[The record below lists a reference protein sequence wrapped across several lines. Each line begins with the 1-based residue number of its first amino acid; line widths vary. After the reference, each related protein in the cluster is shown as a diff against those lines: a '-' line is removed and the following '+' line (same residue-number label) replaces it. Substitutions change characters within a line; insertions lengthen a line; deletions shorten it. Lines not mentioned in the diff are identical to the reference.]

1 MKKIK
6 NLTIKV
12 LMVLMMVGFGI
23 TQTFSQTPT
32 WAFAKSAGGTNNGDN
47 NILSSKAD
55 NFGNVYVTGYF
66 KSNTIVFDT
75 ITLTNDATDGSMDI
89 FLVKYDTSGNVIWAK
104 SYGGTKDDY
113 AESITTDVSGNIYL
127 TGTFQSDS
135 VIFDT
140 DTLIRNNNIDYSVF
154 IVKINSS
161 GGVIWARNSKGNSVF
176 ADGQSSS
183 ITIDVFNDIYI
194 TGYFSRGDDSV
205 LSNIIFDTITLTNTG
220 GYNIFIVKYD
230 SSGNVIWANNEGV
243 GESFSITT
251 DIIGS
256 IYTVGYFNNMFVV
269 KYDSSGNIIWFKT
282 QNGIVQPNAMS
293 IDNAGNIYVVGNFEN
308 IIVFDTITL
317 TSNGYT
323 DIFIVKYD
331 SSGNVI
337 WARNAGTP
345 NSDNAYSIT
354 VDNSNN
360 IYVTGYFERDSINF
374 GSYTLINYDTV
385 GTADIFV
392 VKYDSSGHVIW
403 AKSAGGAL
411 DDKANSITV
420 DIDGN
425 IYVSGYF
432 QSQTIVFDSTT
443 LYYNGMT
450 GNVFFAKL
458 NNITNTTGI
467 KTQQNN
473 VLCSFFQNYNT
484 MNIKIDVTGNYLVN
498 VYSIIGR
505 KTASYKINQ
514 DLIINLS
521 DLSSGVYFVEVVNQ
535 DFTCKTTKKFEVIK

>member
-230 SSGNVIWANNEGV
+230 SSGNVIWA
-243 GESFSITT
+243 
-251 DIIGS
+251 
-256 IYTVGYFNNMFVV
+256 
-269 KYDSSGNIIWFKT
+269 
-282 QNGIVQPNAMS
+282 
-293 IDNAGNIYVVGNFEN
+293 
-308 IIVFDTITL
+308 
-317 TSNGYT
+317 
-323 DIFIVKYD
+323 
-331 SSGNVI
+331 
-337 WARNAGTP
+337 RNAGTP

-505 KTASYKINQ
+505 KTASYKKNQ

>member
-505 KTASYKINQ
+505 KTASYKKNQ

>member
-89 FLVKYDTSGNVIWAK
+89 FLV
-104 SYGGTKDDY
+104 
-113 AESITTDVSGNIYL
+113 IY
-127 TGTFQSDS
+127 
-135 VIFDT
+135 DT

-293 IDNAGNIYVVGNFEN
+293 IDNAGNIYVVGNFEP

-317 TSNGYT
+317 ISNGYT

-345 NSDNAYSIT
+345 NSDN
-354 VDNSNN
+354 
-360 IYVTGYFERDSINF
+360 
-374 GSYTLINYDTV
+374 
-385 GTADIFV
+385 
-392 VKYDSSGHVIW
+392 
-403 AKSAGGAL
+403 
-411 DDKANSITV
+411 
-420 DIDGN
+420 
-425 IYVSGYF
+425 
-432 QSQTIVFDSTT
+432 
-443 LYYNGMT
+443 
-450 GNVFFAKL
+450 
-458 NNITNTTGI
+458 
-467 KTQQNN
+467 
-473 VLCSFFQNYNT
+473 
-484 MNIKIDVTGNYLVN
+484 
-498 VYSIIGR
+498 
-505 KTASYKINQ
+505 
-514 DLIINLS
+514 
-521 DLSSGVYFVEVVNQ
+521 
-535 DFTCKTTKKFEVIK
+535 